1 VTGSPRLLAL
11 STAVPPHVL
20 RQSNARA
27 EVDRLVGTET
37 EVGRLLTV
45 FDNAGIETRHSCAP
59 IGWYRELHG
68 WGDRNALYLESAVV
82 LLESIARDCLAEA
95 NLRPADIDTIVVV
108 STTGI
113 ATPSLDA
120 QLMERLGLRRDLQ
133 RLPIFGLGCAGGVIG
148 LARAAALARVAPESH
163 VLFLAV
169 ELCTLWFLKEDRSKS
184 NIVANALFGDGAAG
198 AIVSCRGEG
207 PLIGPSG
214 EYTWPASLGIMGW
227 EVMEDGLK
235 AIFSRDIPG
244 LVRKHLREVATAF
257 LARNGLTID
266 DVGAFVCHPGG
277 AKVVTALEEAFG
289 LAEGTL
295 TEARRILRNYGNM
308 SSPTVLFVLRAMLR
322 KQVRRRMLLTAM
334 GPGFT
339 AGFLVLDNR

>member
-1 VTGSPRLLAL
+1 
-11 STAVPPHVL
+11 
-20 RQSNARA
+20 
-27 EVDRLVGTET
+27 
-37 EVGRLLTV
+37 
-45 FDNAGIETRHSCAP
+45 
-59 IGWYRELHG
+59 
-68 WGDRNALYLESAVV
+68 
-82 LLESIARDCLAEA
+82 
-95 NLRPADIDTIVVV
+95 
-108 STTGI
+108 
-113 ATPSLDA
+113 
-120 QLMERLGLRRDLQ
+120 
-133 RLPIFGLGCAGGVIG
+133 
-148 LARAAALARVAPESH
+148 
-163 VLFLAV
+163 
-169 ELCTLWFLKEDRSKS
+169 
-184 NIVANALFGDGAAG
+184 
-198 AIVSCRGEG
+198 
-207 PLIGPSG
+207 
-214 EYTWPASLGIMGW
+214 MGW
-227 EVMEDGLK
+227 EVMEEGLK

-308 SSPTVLFVLRAMLR
+308 SSPTVLFVLRALLR